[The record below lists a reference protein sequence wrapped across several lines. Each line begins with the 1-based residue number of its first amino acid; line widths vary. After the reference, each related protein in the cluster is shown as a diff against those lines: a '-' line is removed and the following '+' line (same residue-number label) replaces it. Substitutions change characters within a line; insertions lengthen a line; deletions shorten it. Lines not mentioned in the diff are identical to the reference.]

1 MNRQFRKIS
10 AFRRGV
16 WLIEPTFAEAHLPLI
31 QSFLAGEFN
40 PKLLQDD
47 EDDQEEDGPDRLSRI
62 SYAVTAAT
70 SDNGSANQTAT
81 ADRRY
86 ALDDPELP
94 DDSIFVLD
102 IRGAIFKESDCCS
115 IGTEDYCKLLDQAYA
130 HEKIIG
136 IVCLVDSPG
145 GQLSGTP
152 SLYDALRNPAKPTVS
167 VINEGMMASAA
178 YWLACGS
185 DDIYATQKSDQVGS
199 IGVYVQFDDYT
210 ERKKQMGITTHSIYS
225 DRSSEKNLPFREALA
240 GNPALLREDLNKA
253 ADLFREAVEQG
264 RGDRL
269 KPVKKGGAD
278 VFKGGLFYAS
288 QAIDLGLIDGFG
300 NLNTAVARVVELHNA
315 RKSSKQS
322 AAPRSSGGSYAVE
335 QVTTVETVNF
345 PSTSG
350 KSENLIASIKSTGE
364 QAAPLTSEE
373 PSTITDAPEAST
385 AAPELS
391 DSEPTETPV
400 VVEGDSNSN
409 SSTPN
414 PIVPMNIF
422 GYTHLPALAAIAGVA
437 AADVTEEQIDAINAA
452 FQAGNFNV
460 HAISAAQFVQ
470 IQTLQGQLTTAQND
484 IAAKDK
490 EIARLGKQPGAMGT
504 KVPKEEEAVAPE
516 TGAGAETLSE
526 TDQILAET
534 KAKMKRG

>member
-10 AFRRGV
+10 AFKRGV

-47 EDDQEEDGPDRLSRI
+47 EDDSPDRLSRVG
-62 SYAVTAAT
+62 YAVTAAA
-70 SDNGSANQTAT
+70 SDNGPSANQTAT

-152 SLYDALRNPAKPTVS
+152 SLYDALRNPVKPTVS
-167 VINEGMMASAA
+167 IINEGMMASAA

-240 GNPALLREDLNKA
+240 GNPALLRADLNQA

-278 VFKGGLFYAS
+278 VFKGSLFYAS
-288 QAIDLGLIDGFG
+288 QAIELGLIDGFG
-300 NLNTAVARVVELHNA
+300 NLSTAVARVVELHNA

-350 KSENLIASIKSTGE
+350 KSENLIAPLISTEE
-364 QAAPLTSEE
+364 QAPTTQE
-373 PSTITDAPEAST
+373 PTITDVPDAST

-391 DSEPTETPV
+391 DIQPDSALAESEAPSVSP
-400 VVEGDSNSN
+400 
-409 SSTPN
+409 TPN
-414 PIVPMNIF
+414 PNQSMKSIF
-422 GYTHLPALAAIAGVA
+422 GFARLAALSAIAGVA
-437 AADVTEEQIDAINAA
+437 ADAITEEQLDAINAE
-452 FQAGNFNV
+452 FQEQNYNV
-460 HAISAAQFVQ
+460 HVISASQFAE
-470 IQTLQGQLTTAQND
+470 IQTLEGQLTTSNNA

-490 EIARLGKQPGAMGT
+490 EIARLGKQPGAT
-504 KVPKEEEAVAPE
+504 PSKVEKIEEPVATSESEAKNPFW
-516 TGAGAETLSE
+516 SE
-526 TDQILAET
+526 TDQQLADQ
-534 KAKMKRG
+534 KAKMKLGPKA